1 MSDLVEVVWLGINI
15 CSNLVI
21 YPLNGLLTP
30 IDVYNKKYKFISHK
44 NKRILHSKGIIII
57 IKY

>member
-44 NKRILHSKGIIII
+44 NKRILHSK
-57 IKY
+57 